1 MSATKRTS
9 RYSAVLLVAAAALI
23 GAGAACANEQIRV
36 GKAQGTAW
44 TFLPVDIGIAQ
55 GFFAKQGLDIDS
67 ADLGGDAKVQQ
78 ALAAG
83 SIDIGLGSGPGLAFV
98 AKGSPAIGVAAFAGP
113 PRNIS
118 AIVLVDSPIKTIA
131 DLKGKLIAV
140 SSVGSLSDWL
150 AKQMAI
156 QEGWGQDGIRAVPLG
171 AIPTSIAALK
181 AKQVDAVVLATEAGF
196 GLEER
201 NQGRMLAS
209 MDRYAPHFITHVVF
223 AQKSL
228 VANKPETVRRFLKG
242 FFAAIAF
249 MKTHR
254 DETSALAERVL
265 HQSAAVVGKDYD
277 FEAGMFIDDGR
288 FDAIGGGGAETVLHR
303 YGNVAR
309 PAGGRRA
316 VHHAI
321 RAGHAVTGINRT
333 MTTATTP
340 VTNPNVTRSRL
351 VLEIAS
357 EMAGGAAADAV
368 PDYVLPKV
376 CCSIRAAASRRRF
389 PA

>member
-1 MSATKRTS
+1 MRAFMSVAKRAS
-9 RYSAVLLVAAAALI
+9 RYSAILLVAPAALI
-23 GAGAACANEQIRV
+23 GAGAARANEQIHV
-36 GKAQGTAW
+36 GKAQGTPW
-44 TFLPVDIGIAQ
+44 TFLPVDIGIEQ
-55 GFFAKQGLDIDS
+55 GFFAKLGLDVDS

-78 ALAAG
+78 ALAAN
-83 SIDIGLGSGPGLAFV
+83 SIDIGLGSGPGMAFV

-118 AIVLVDSPIKTIA
+118 AIVLADSPITKIA

-171 AIPTSIAALK
+171 AVEISIAALR
-181 AKQVDAVVLATEAGF
+181 AKQVDAVVLSTEAGF
-196 GLEER
+196 ALEER
-201 NQGRMLAS
+201 KQGRMLAS

-228 VANKPETVRRFLKG
+228 VANQPETVRRFLKG
-242 FFAAIAF
+242 FFAGIAF

-277 FEAGMFIDDGR
+277 LDR
-288 FDAIGGGGAETVLHR
+288 KR
-303 YGNVAR
+303 VA
-309 PAGGRRA
+309 A
-316 VHHAI
+316 
-321 RAGHAVTGINRT
+321 
-333 MTTATTP
+333 
-340 VTNPNVTRSRL
+340 
-351 VLEIAS
+351 
-357 EMAGGAAADAV
+357 
-368 PDYVLPKV
+368 
-376 CCSIRAAASRRRF
+376 
-389 PA
+389 